1 MPIRRLN
8 ELVHVKGHRRHSV
21 IICWMDGCEFLH
33 SALGITGLGKT
44 LPFTTKFHNQVLSA
58 FITSG
63 LVGRPS
69 STMETIIAREVLQ
82 VQDVK
87 WSILGHRTDVKGLE
101 GNQTLF
107 TCQVGAL
114 TLVGQG
120 ESKE

>member
-1 MPIRRLN
+1 
-8 ELVHVKGHRRHSV
+8 
-21 IICWMDGCEFLH
+21 MDVNSF
-33 SALGITGLGKT
+33 T
-44 LPFTTKFHNQVLSA
+44 LPLGLQDWERLYRSTTKFHNQVLSA

-63 LVGRPS
+63 LVSRLS